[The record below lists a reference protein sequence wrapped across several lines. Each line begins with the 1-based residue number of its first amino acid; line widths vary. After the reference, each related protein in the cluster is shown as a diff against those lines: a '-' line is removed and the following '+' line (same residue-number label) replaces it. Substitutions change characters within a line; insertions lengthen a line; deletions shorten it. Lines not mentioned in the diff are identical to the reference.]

1 MSRSFI
7 ASAAIAVTI
16 LLAGCAAERRVEPE
30 LQSIDQGK
38 LPVANVSMNIPGL
51 GPCTDN
57 PDRTLHLN
65 AQQPVTVLVHG
76 CFGSSGLF
84 RGLAQVL
91 AFHGQQTACFTYND
105 RDSMMLSSGQLNTA
119 LDALAQKMDAKN
131 VTVIGHSQG
140 ALIARKALIADRP
153 DPIRSEDVKLRL
165 VTVSGPFAGIAS
177 ARQCGDPR
185 TRLLTL
191 GLIGPLCQLV
201 TGDKWSE
208 ITYSSDFIRKP
219 GSLIGQ
225 VHDYLKV
232 VTNEQGSC
240 RQTKDA
246 TCIESDEIFSL
257 EEQRNPLIDRDP
269 LAKIVEVRAGHV
281 EIVGDQRV
289 APVKLI
295 AILQQNGILNPTDP
309 ERAAQLSML
318 LTSLYGAAQ

>member
-7 ASAAIAVTI
+7 ALAAIAASI
-16 LLAGCAAERRVEPE
+16 LLAGCATERRVEPE

-38 LPVANVSMNIPGL
+38 LPVANISMSIPGL

-57 PDRTLHLN
+57 PDRTLRLN

-119 LDALAQKMDAKN
+119 LDRLAQKMDARN

-140 ALIARKALIADRP
+140 ALIARKALVADRP
-153 DPIRSEDVKLRL
+153 DPIRSDDMTLRL

-177 ARQCGDPR
+177 ARQCGDPL

-208 ITYSSDFIRKP
+208 ITYSSDFIRRP

-225 VHDYLKV
+225 VREYLKV
-232 VTNEQGSC
+232 VTDEQGSC
-240 RQTKDA
+240 RQTKA
-246 TCIESDEIFSL
+246 GACIESDEIFSL
-257 EEQRNPLIDRDP
+257 EEQRNPLVDRDP
-269 LAKIVEVRAGHV
+269 LAKIVEVHAGHV
-281 EIVGDQRV
+281 EIVGDERV

-295 AILQQNGILNPTDP
+295 AVLQQNGILNPTEP
-309 ERAAQLSML
+309 ERVANLNAL
-318 LTSLYGAAQ
+318 LTRLYGAAY